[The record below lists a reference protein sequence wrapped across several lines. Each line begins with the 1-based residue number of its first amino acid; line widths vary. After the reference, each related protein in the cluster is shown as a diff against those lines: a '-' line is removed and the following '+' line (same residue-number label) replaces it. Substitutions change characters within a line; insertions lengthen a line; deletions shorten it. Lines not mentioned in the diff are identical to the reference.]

1 MLLRRALA
9 TGDSNLGVPHQPRLS
24 PDTRGGSAGRRAL
37 GRAQLGKPLARPN
50 ARATSPAG
58 AGRRG
63 ACCPPTLCACGSG
76 LTLPCAELSPG
87 FPRESSSGSSAGKE
101 REWWKGKLGFPL
113 SLPTLAAA
121 FSPLGGICSW
131 QQQRRRQPRHPS
143 HAPRRQGPRGWPGG
157 RRDRGE
163 PADGVPGPQSC
174 AGNLP
179 WKSLLLHPGHFKRR
193 WRQTARGC
201 RPDNKPPLFRRCSDL
216 WRWQVSKKCPA
227 GPSLQ
232 VDEAPG

>member
-1 MLLRRALA
+1 ML
-9 TGDSNLGVPHQPRLS
+9 P
-24 PDTRGGSAGRRAL
+24 
-37 GRAQLGKPLARPN
+37 
-50 ARATSPAG
+50 PA
-58 AGRRG
+58 
-63 ACCPPTLCACGSG
+63 LCACGSG

>member
-1 MLLRRALA
+1 ML
-9 TGDSNLGVPHQPRLS
+9 P
-24 PDTRGGSAGRRAL
+24 SA
-37 GRAQLGKPLARPN
+37 
-50 ARATSPAG
+50 
-58 AGRRG
+58 
-63 ACCPPTLCACGSG
+63 LCACGSG

-232 VDEAPG
+232 RYKPGYSLAESKRTDNKATNVHAFNFSQRFGIRRQVIISKFSSLLMEAISWKSFNSTTLI